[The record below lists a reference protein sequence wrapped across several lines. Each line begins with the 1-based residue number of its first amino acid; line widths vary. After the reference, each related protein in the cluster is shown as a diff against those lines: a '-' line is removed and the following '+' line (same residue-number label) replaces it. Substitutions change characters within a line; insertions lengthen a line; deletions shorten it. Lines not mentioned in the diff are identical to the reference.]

1 MVSRPDPDELLR
13 HVEAAERRA
22 ARGQLV
28 VFFGAAPGVG
38 KTYAML
44 EAARSERD
52 LKRDVV
58 VGVVETHG
66 RYDTGALVIGLE
78 ILPRLPVPHR
88 GVTLKEFDLDAAL
101 ARKPGLILIDELAHT
116 NAPGSRHAK
125 RWQDVEELLDAG
137 IDVYTTL
144 NVQHVDSLNDVVAQV
159 TGVVVRERV
168 PDRLL
173 DEATEV
179 RLIDL
184 PPDELLERLG
194 EGKVYL
200 PDQAAHATANFFR
213 KGNLIALR
221 ELALRRTAER
231 VDAQMQT
238 YRTEHGIAGVWATGE
253 RILVGISPSP
263 LSARLL
269 RATRRMAGSLHAD
282 WIGLYVETPASLR
295 LGERARDQLAANLR
309 LAEELGA
316 RAATA
321 SGENAAQET
330 LRYAR
335 AHNVTKIVVGKPT
348 HARWRD
354 LLGRSFLDEI
364 VRASGDIDVYVISG
378 AGTSAAA
385 ATVHDHDASTERT
398 GENAAARRGRLTSYG
413 TAAGLVA
420 LATGV
425 ASLFGPDRLPDVVMT
440 YLLGIILAAMQGG
453 YGPSLAASLVS
464 VLCLDFFF
472 VPPFFSFAISDAQHA
487 LTFTVMIVVAL
498 VISSLTERLRAQS
511 AAVRAREERTA
522 SLYALTRQLVG
533 ARAPAALRTVVARQ
547 LHDLLGALVNLSWVD
562 ETGKLVDEPA
572 DVEPTP
578 HGFAL
583 DDRERAVASW
593 AAANR
598 RAAGLGTDTLPSA
611 SALYFPLIGA
621 RGVLGVLGLR
631 PPTPR
636 RFADPETRT
645 LLEVFSAQI
654 AAALERARLAEEAQ
668 STQVQIET
676 ERLRSSLLSSV
687 SHDLRTPL
695 AVITGSASALLGS
708 APADMS
714 GPRRDLLVTIEEEA
728 DRLNRLVRNLLDMT
742 RITAGAVK
750 VNREWQ
756 SLDGLVGEALER
768 AGPVLRDRQVEVDVP
783 ADLPLVPVDAVLV
796 EQVLINLL
804 ENAAKYSPADRPITL
819 RARAHATPH
828 EVELEVADRG
838 AGIPEDQMDKIFEKF
853 YRLPRER
860 AGEGAGLGLSIC
872 RGIVRAHGGRIWA
885 ENRADGGARL
895 RFTLP
900 IETDQPP
907 TPEEVA

>member
-1 MVSRPDPDELLR
+1 M
-13 HVEAAERRA
+13 
-22 ARGQLV
+22 
-28 VFFGAAPGVG
+28 
-38 KTYAML
+38 
-44 EAARSERD
+44 
-52 LKRDVV
+52 
-58 VGVVETHG
+58 
-66 RYDTGALVIGLE
+66 
-78 ILPRLPVPHR
+78 
-88 GVTLKEFDLDAAL
+88 
-101 ARKPGLILIDELAHT
+101 
-116 NAPGSRHAK
+116 
-125 RWQDVEELLDAG
+125 EELLDAG

-168 PDRLL
+168 PDRML

-231 VDAQMQT
+231 VDAQMRT
-238 YRTEHGIAGVWATGE
+238 YRTEHGIEGVWATGE

-263 LSARLL
+263 ASARLL
-269 RATRRMAGSLHAD
+269 RSARRMAGSLHAE

-295 LGERARDQLAANLR
+295 FGERAREQLAANLR

-316 RAATA
+316 RAVTSSAD
-321 SGENAAQET
+321 NAADET

-354 LLGRSFLDEI
+354 LFGRSFLDQM
-364 VRASGDIDVYVISG
+364 VRGSGDIDVYVISG
-378 AGTSAAA
+378 ADSAARVPSFRPRDGGSDGEGTTNEAKA
-385 ATVHDHDASTERT
+385 ALRK
-398 GENAAARRGRLTSYG
+398 ARLRSYG
-413 TAAGLVA
+413 TAAGLVTV
-420 LATGV
+420 ATGV
-425 ASLFGPDRLPDVVMT
+425 ASLFGPARLPDVVMT
-440 YLLGIILAAMQGG
+440 YLLGIILTAMQGG

-464 VLCLDFFF
+464 VFALDFFF
-472 VPPFFSFAISDAQHA
+472 VPPFYSFAVSDVQHT
-487 LTFTVMIVVAL
+487 LTFAVMFVVAL
-498 VISSLTERLRAQS
+498 VISSLTERLREQS

-533 ARAPAALRTVVARQ
+533 ARAPSALRPVVARQ
-547 LHDLLGALVNLSWVD
+547 LYELFGADVSLSWVD
-562 ETGKLVDEPA
+562 ESGKLIDEP
-572 DVEPTP
+572 VTEPLEP
-578 HGFAL
+578 EAHGYLL
-583 DDRERAVASW
+583 DERERAVAAW
-593 AAANR
+593 CAAHA

-611 SALYFPLIGA
+611 AALYMPLVGA

-631 PPTPR
+631 PQTPR
-636 RFADPETRT
+636 RFADAESRT

-654 AAALERARLAEEAQ
+654 ASALERARLAEEAQ
-668 STQVQIET
+668 ATQVQIEA

-714 GPRRDLLVTIEEEA
+714 GPRRDLLVTIGEEA

-742 RITAGAVK
+742 RITAGAIK

-768 AGPVLRDRQVEVDVP
+768 TESVLGDRAVEVDVP
-783 ADLPLVPVDAVLV
+783 PDLPLVPVDAVLV

-804 ENAAKYSPADRPITL
+804 ENAAKYSPAVRPITL
-819 RARAHATPH
+819 MARTRARSSAGDLTAPR

-838 AGIPEDQMDKIFEKF
+838 AGIPDDQLEKIFEKF

-885 ENRADGGARL
+885 ENREGGGARL

-900 IETDQPP
+900 IDTELLAPA
-907 TPEEVA
+907 EEPA